1 MELDAKYWKRNKM
14 KYLNGSKKE
23 FDNFVKS
30 ISKKDK
36 VNIITHTDLD
46 GIASGIFLQKILE
59 SKNLKLNSINFLDY
73 GASVLKDYSE
83 KNDFDYLFI
92 SDWNADESP
101 EGLNLLRKNGKVLV
115 IDHHPMNE
123 KLDDKSG
130 IIKTESKDCSAHC
143 IFDFAKNY
151 FDTKNLEWLVCSA
164 IIMDYCWM
172 KDENFNFIKSVYPK
186 TTKED
191 IWNSEPGK
199 IGKQIANALIYYS
212 PDFEKVYDLVLKKDF
227 KKLEK
232 ADETIQKEI
241 VKWKDKF
248 RKEAEYFPE
257 KKLYFYYENPK
268 YKITSVI
275 VSEISQ
281 REKPNDSLI
290 FVSDNPNEKNSLKL
304 SARNQSG
311 NVDLGKVLKKCVEGF
326 ENSSAGGHVR
336 ASAAN
341 FPKKYLNEFKKR
353 LMENL

>member
-1 MELDAKYWKRNKM
+1 M
-14 KYLNGSKKE
+14 KYLHGSKKE
-23 FDNFVKS
+23 FEDFVKS

-36 VNIITHTDLD
+36 INIITHIDLD
-46 GIASGIFLQKILE
+46 GIASGVFLQKILE

-73 GASVLKDYSE
+73 GASVLKDYAE
-83 KNDFDYLFI
+83 KNNFDYLFI

-101 EGLNLLRKNGKVLV
+101 EGLNLLRKKGKVLI
-115 IDHHPMNE
+115 IDHHPINE
-123 KLDDKSG
+123 KLEDKSG

-164 IIMDYCWM
+164 IIMDYCWT

-199 IGKQIANALIYYS
+199 NGKKIANALIYYS
-212 PDFEKVYDLVLKKDF
+212 PEFRKVYDLVLKKDF

-232 ADETIQKEI
+232 ADEIIQEEI
-241 VKWKDKF
+241 VNWKDEF
-248 RKEAEYFPE
+248 RKEAEYFP
-257 KKLYFYYENPK
+257 KKNLYFYYGNPK
-268 YKITSVI
+268 YRITSVI
-275 VSEISQ
+275 TSEISQ
-281 REKPNDSLI
+281 KEKPNDTLI
-290 FVSDNPNEKNSLKL
+290 FVSTTKDDENMLKL

-311 NVDLGKVLKKCVEGF
+311 NVDLGKVLKKSVEGF
-326 ENSSAGGHVR
+326 EDSSAGGHAK

-341 FPKKYLNEFKKR
+341 FPKKYLDEFKKR
-353 LMENL
+353 LLEEL

>member
-1 MELDAKYWKRNKM
+1 M

-23 FDNFVKS
+23 FDDFVNS

-46 GIASGIFLQKILE
+46 GIASGVFLQKILE

-73 GASVLKDYSE
+73 GADVLKNYSE
-83 KNDFDYLFI
+83 KNNFDYLFI

-101 EGLNLLRKNGKVLV
+101 GGLNLLRGKGKVLV

-123 KLDDKSG
+123 KLEDKSG

-164 IIMDYCWM
+164 IIMDYCWI
-172 KDENFNFIKSVYPK
+172 KDENFNFIKSIYPE
-186 TTKED
+186 TTKEN
-191 IWNSEPGK
+191 IWNSDPGK

-212 PDFEKVYDLVLKKDF
+212 PDFRKVYDLILKKDL

-241 VKWKDKF
+241 EKWIEKF
-248 RKEAEYFPE
+248 KKEAEYYPE
-257 KKLYFYYENPK
+257 KNLYFYYANPK
-268 YKITSVI
+268 YEITSTISSIISDREFNGSTI
-275 VSEISQ
+275 VFASDRKDLIKIS
-281 REKPNDSLI
+281 S
-290 FVSDNPNEKNSLKL
+290 
-304 SARNQSG
+304 RNQSG
-311 NVDLGKVLKKCVEGF
+311 NVDLGKVLKKSVEGF
-326 ENSSAGGHVR
+326 ENSSAGGHAR

-353 LMENL
+353 LIEEL

>member
-1 MELDAKYWKRNKM
+1 MELDARYWKRNKM

-23 FDNFVKS
+23 FDDFVKS

-46 GIASGIFLQKILE
+46 GIASGVFLQKILE
-59 SKNLKLNSINFLDY
+59 SKNLKLNSINFLNY
-73 GASVLKDYSE
+73 GADVLKNYSE
-83 KNDFDYLFI
+83 KNNFDYLFI

-101 EGLNLLRKNGKVLV
+101 EGLNLLRKKGKVLV
-115 IDHHPMNE
+115 IDHHPINE
-123 KLDDKSG
+123 KLEDKSG

-164 IIMDYCWM
+164 IIMDYCWT
-172 KDENFNFIKSVYPK
+172 KDENFNLIKSVYPK

-199 IGKQIANALIYYS
+199 NGKKIANALIYYS
-212 PDFEKVYDLVLKKDF
+212 PDFRKVYDLVLKKDF

-232 ADETIQKEI
+232 ADEIIQEEI
-241 VKWKDKF
+241 VNWIDKF
-248 RKEAEYFPE
+248 KNEAEYFSE
-257 KKLYFYYENPK
+257 KNLYFYYGSPK
-268 YKITSVI
+268 FNIASVI
-275 VSEISQ
+275 SSKISDIY
-281 REKPNDSLI
+281 NGSSVI
-290 FVSDNPNEKNSLKL
+290 FASDRKNSIKI

-311 NVDLGKVLKKCVEGF
+311 NVDLGKVLKKSVEGF
-326 ENSSAGGHVR
+326 EDSSAGGHAK

-341 FPKKYLNEFKKR
+341 FPKKYLDEFKKR
-353 LMENL
+353 LLEEL